1 MAANGVSSRLS
12 RMSITID
19 GFLVFQVFHCMFN
32 PQTILERKSTL
43 FSIIVT
49 GIVAILALPVIMPH
63 LLHGFHIAHIFLHI
77 GGITLAV
84 FISTLAIIAYFKLK
98 TKRLLLSA
106 IAFGNFIA
114 AETVLLIDATWPSI
128 YDLGDMPLL
137 EVGHLLT
144 FSTLGLLAI
153 GVFRN
158 D

>member
-1 MAANGVSSRLS
+1 M
-12 RMSITID
+12 ITLLRPEN
-19 GFLVFQVFHCMFN
+19 LV
-32 PQTILERKSTL
+32 ERKSTL

-49 GIVAILALPVIMPH
+49 GVIVILALPIIIPH
-63 LLHGFHIAHIFLHI
+63 LFHGYHIAHIFLHI

-84 FISTLAIIAYFKLK
+84 FISTLAISAYVRLR

-106 IAFGNFIA
+106 IAFSTFIG
-114 AETVLLIDATWPSI
+114 AESILLVDSTWPTV
-128 YDLGDMPLL
+128 YDLGILPLN

-144 FSTLGLLAI
+144 FITLGLLAL

>member
-1 MAANGVSSRLS
+1 M
-12 RMSITID
+12 ITLLRPEN
-19 GFLVFQVFHCMFN
+19 LV
-32 PQTILERKSTL
+32 ERKSTL

-49 GIVAILALPVIMPH
+49 GVIVILALPIIIPH
-63 LLHGFHIAHIFLHI
+63 LFHGYHLAHIFLHI

-84 FISTLAIIAYFKLK
+84 FISTLAISAYVRLR

-106 IAFGNFIA
+106 IAFTTFIG
-114 AETVLLIDATWPSI
+114 AELALLVDSSYPNVFDFGI
-128 YDLGDMPLL
+128 LPLN

-144 FSTLGLLAI
+144 FITLGLLAL